1 MSLRVYIVPWAV
13 LFVGIRFVAAKAI
26 PTSNARE
33 REMIMESFSFIEYII
48 CFFIKKCKEVNGGGN
63 CG

>member
-33 REMIMESFSFIEYII
+33 RER
-48 CFFIKKCKEVNGGGN
+48 
-63 CG
+63 